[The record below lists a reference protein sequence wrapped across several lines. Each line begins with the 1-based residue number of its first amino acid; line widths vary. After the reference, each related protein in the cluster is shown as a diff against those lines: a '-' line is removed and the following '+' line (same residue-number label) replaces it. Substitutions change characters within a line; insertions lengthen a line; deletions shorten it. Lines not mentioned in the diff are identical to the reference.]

1 LTIAASTTATT
12 CTYTNS
18 RIAQQLNLAKAW
30 TNGRTNDRV
39 TVTTSGGTANPSLD
53 STAPGTGL
61 IGTAVTVYAG
71 DVVMLP
77 AETFATGSQAN
88 YTTTLACSGGS
99 PLASG
104 ATGRTVTIAA
114 NTTAT
119 TCTYTNA
126 RKAVTFRLAKAW
138 GANSISGNVASIG
151 ATTGMTANTALFTST
166 ASTAANSNTVTAYAG
181 ETTTLPAETFST
193 GSATNYTTV
202 LACDNSVTPSG
213 SNGQASNT
221 VTMPNTLAANTLITC
236 TYTNSRIAQ
245 QLNLAK
251 AWTNGLANDRVT
263 VTTSGGTANASLDST
278 APGTGLTGTAE
289 TVYAGDVVT
298 LPAETFA
305 TGSQAN
311 YTTTLA
317 CSGGSPLAS
326 GATGR
331 TVTIAANT
339 TATTCTYTN
348 TRVSQQLNL
357 AKAWVNGGSGHT
369 ATATTTATG
378 LSSTATFNSTAPST
392 GLTGSA
398 VTVYAGD
405 SITLPAE
412 TFGGGA
418 TAAMYTATVACSGGT
433 TLASGAAGRS
443 VTVGASAAATTCTYT
458 NSRVSSQLTLAKSWV
473 NGRLNDA
480 VDVTVSRGGSGID
493 TLSAVSAGTAS
504 ETDTDATPVTVY
516 AGETLVLSE
525 SFTAPAGA
533 GSLYTAA
540 VACSGAGSTLAGTSL
555 TVGTGGT
562 AITCTY
568 TNTRI
573 AQQIRL
579 SKTWQYSLSGQ
590 SISVATT
597 GGTANPVITSA
608 APVAG
613 NGSYVTVYAGDA
625 LALPVET
632 FTGASASDYNTTV
645 ACSGGSTLAATAPPS
660 SITIS
665 NSTTATTCAY
675 SNVGKFVDLAIT
687 KTNTPG
693 VNGNVDQASDTV
705 AGGSTTTYE
714 ITVINYGPAPATGA
728 VVRDTPVSQLTCAGA
743 GAVTCS
749 PAAACTGTADIASL
763 TGGGITLGTLNAGQ
777 SVTLAFACQVD

>member
-1 LTIAASTTATT
+1 VTVTEAAAAGYGMTDFACTDANSAVTGNTGTFGTRAGLVGTIPA
-12 CTYTNS
+12 S
-18 RIAQQLNLAKAW
+18 RIKAGAAITCQF
-30 TNGRTNDRV
+30 TNGRATVLLRKSWTNAIINNQV
-39 TVTTSGGTANPSLD
+39 TIPATTGFSTNTAPLVSVANSSTEIDSGVAIFVAAGETGSLPAEVFNAGSSALYNSSVSCSGGTLS
-53 STAPGTGL
+53 GTNAL
-61 IGTAVTVYAG
+61 ATNTLTINAADAGTA
-71 DVVMLP
+71 
-77 AETFATGSQAN
+77 
-88 YTTTLACSGGS
+88 
-99 PLASG
+99 
-104 ATGRTVTIAA
+104 I
-114 NTTAT
+114 
-119 TCTYTNA
+119 
-126 RKAVTFRLAKAW
+126 
-138 GANSISGNVASIG
+138 
-151 ATTGMTANTALFTST
+151 
-166 ASTAANSNTVTAYAG
+166 
-181 ETTTLPAETFST
+181 
-193 GSATNYTTV
+193 
-202 LACDNSVTPSG
+202 
-213 SNGQASNT
+213 
-221 VTMPNTLAANTLITC
+221 
-236 TYTNSRIAQ
+236 
-245 QLNLAK
+245 
-251 AWTNGLANDRVT
+251 
-263 VTTSGGTANASLDST
+263 
-278 APGTGLTGTAE
+278 
-289 TVYAGDVVT
+289 
-298 LPAETFA
+298 
-305 TGSQAN
+305 
-311 YTTTLA
+311 
-317 CSGGSPLAS
+317 
-326 GATGR
+326 
-331 TVTIAANT
+331 
-339 TATTCTYTN
+339 TCTYTN

>member
-1 LTIAASTTATT
+1 
-12 CTYTNS
+12 
-18 RIAQQLNLAKAW
+18 
-30 TNGRTNDRV
+30 
-39 TVTTSGGTANPSLD
+39 
-53 STAPGTGL
+53 
-61 IGTAVTVYAG
+61 
-71 DVVMLP
+71 
-77 AETFATGSQAN
+77 
-88 YTTTLACSGGS
+88 
-99 PLASG
+99 
-104 ATGRTVTIAA
+104 VTIAA

-705 AGGSTTTYE
+705 VGGSTTTYE
-714 ITVINYGPAPATGA
+714 IIVTNNGPAPSTGA
-728 VVRDTPVSQLTCAGA
+728 TVIDTAVSQLTCPPANP
-743 GAVTCS
+743 VTCT
-749 PAAACTGTADIASL
+749 PAATCTGTTDIATL
-763 TGGGITLGTLNAGQ
+763 TAAPGITLGTLNAGQ
-777 SVTLAFACQVD
+777 SVTLAFNCQVD